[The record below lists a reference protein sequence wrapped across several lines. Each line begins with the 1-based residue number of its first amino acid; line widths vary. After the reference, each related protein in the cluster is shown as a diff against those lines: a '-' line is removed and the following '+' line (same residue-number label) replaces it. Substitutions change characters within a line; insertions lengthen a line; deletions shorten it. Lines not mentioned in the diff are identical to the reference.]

1 LTKQIKNGTLFLGG
15 VMTFFTARDLRT
27 IPRTI
32 WKDLSKNGETVITN
46 NGKPV
51 ALMLDISDGNFE
63 EVVKSVRQV
72 KAMIAFNSMRSR
84 AAKNGFMTDE
94 EIEAEI
100 LAARLELTGGKSL
113 AQEQGDDSRLRQ

>member
-1 LTKQIKNGTLFLGG
+1 
-15 VMTFFTARDLRT
+15 MTFFTARDLRI
-27 IPRTI
+27 IPKTI
-32 WKDLSKNGETVITN
+32 WKDLSKNGEAVITN
-46 NGKPV
+46 NGKPA
-51 ALMLDISDGNFE
+51 ALMLDIADGNFE

-100 LAARLELTGGKSL
+100 KAARAELAGGKSPVR
-113 AQEQGDDSRLRQ
+113 EHG